1 MHFTFDHFASEMKK
15 DPRVKVTREAWSNK
29 ARFIQWNYQDQVFI
43 EHLPGGRAHEWCWEN
58 YDDAKEDIL
67 TEDWIKLPC
76 MEVID

>member
-1 MHFTFDHFASEMKK
+1 
-15 DPRVKVTREAWSNK
+15 
-29 ARFIQWNYQDQVFI
+29 VFI